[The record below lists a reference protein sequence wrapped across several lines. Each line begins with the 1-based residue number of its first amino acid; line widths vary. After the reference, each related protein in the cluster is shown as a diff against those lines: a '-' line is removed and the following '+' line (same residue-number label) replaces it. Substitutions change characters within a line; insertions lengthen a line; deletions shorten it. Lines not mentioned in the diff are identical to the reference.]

1 MQLGLVAFSLF
12 IYLLVISFI
21 REYINIQ
28 QFGFSFFIKVLIIVA
43 GSWGIIS
50 LLEFI
55 YNKLFPSYDQTIL
68 RTVQAEKDMP
78 DRLITQDN
86 IDKHNDSF
94 Y

>member
-1 MQLGLVAFSLF
+1 MAFSLF
-12 IYLLVISFI
+12 VYLLVISFI

-43 GSWGIIS
+43 GSWGLI
-50 LLEFI
+50 FI
-55 YNKLFPSYDQTIL
+55 MEYIYKKIFPSYDELIL

-78 DRLITQDN
+78 ERLITQDN
-86 IDKHNDSF
+86 IAKHDESF